1 MTVSLSCGTPEIFQ
15 VPANPLEDL
24 SGIMRES
31 LLSNPVGIVAAVIT
45 FISSALTQKTSKSK
59 FGILENSQKLINWKV
74 PREREVMIIG
84 MQPII
89 QYRRKS
95 YHAIPH

>member
-1 MTVSLSCGTPEIFQ
+1 MVSLSCGTPEIFQ

-59 FGILENSQKLINWKV
+59 FGILDKATFFIHSMGMKV
-74 PREREVMIIG
+74 PLLVLISPHVVIIS
-84 MQPII
+84 Q
-89 QYRRKS
+89 QQVKTLL
-95 YHAIPH
+95 